1 MKIWKKILIV
11 LGVLVLS
18 AGVMAWDAF
27 YSAPSRFNIRYET
40 LSSVYIPGQM
50 DDVSILFFTDLDYGP
65 YMDEARLKKLVET
78 INGLAPDVVVFG
90 GDLTDSSVKTISA
103 SARQA
108 LTENLT
114 AINAPLGKFAVY
126 GDNDCLSKEK
136 TTATAEILY
145 AADFEIL
152 TNASVKLRNTGSESV
167 ALVGLGNG
175 INVYQDVSAAYANVP
190 RTAYAITVCH
200 TPDTAAVVPS
210 DITKY
215 FLAGHSLGGQVYWFF
230 NSLYK
235 PAMTDIYFRGKYT
248 VNGTFTLD
256 ISSGT
261 GTTGRDVRFLSN
273 AEVVLY
279 RLEHKVLT
287 ESGQ

>member
-11 LGVLVLS
+11 LGVLLLS
-18 AGVMAWDAF
+18 AGIMAADAF

-90 GDLTDSSVKTISA
+90 GDLTDRSVNTISA
-103 SARQA
+103 SARKA
-108 LTENLT
+108 LTEKLS

-126 GDNDCLSKEK
+126 GDNDCTSQQK

-175 INVYQDVSAAYANVP
+175 INVYQDISAAYANVP
-190 RTAYAITVCH
+190 RTAYAIAVCH

-261 GTTGRDVRFLSN
+261 GTTGQDVRFLSN

>member
-11 LGVLVLS
+11 LGVLLLS
-18 AGVMAWDAF
+18 AGIMAWDAF

-40 LSSVYIPGQM
+40 LSSIYIPGQL

-65 YMDEARLKKLVET
+65 FMDEARLRKLVDT

-90 GDLTDSSVKTISA
+90 GDLTDQSVKTISA
-103 SARQA
+103 PARRV
-108 LTENLT
+108 LTENLA

-126 GDNDCLSKEK
+126 GDNDCISQQK

-167 ALVGLGNG
+167 ALVGIGNG
-175 INVYQDVSAAYANVP
+175 INVYQDISAAYANVP
-190 RTAYAITVCH
+190 RTAYVITVCH
-200 TPDTAAVVPS
+200 TPDTAARVPV

-235 PAMTDIYFRGKYT
+235 PAMTDVYFRGKYT
-248 VNGTFTLD
+248 VSGTFTLD
-256 ISSGT
+256 VSSGT

-287 ESGQ
+287 DTGQ